1 LQARVIAE
9 RLLVEGPDALKPAER
24 MFVMI
29 DAESMAWLHREVW
42 VRPPAKLAAWWQGA
56 IQRVAR

>member
-1 LQARVIAE
+1 
-9 RLLVEGPDALKPAER
+9 

-42 VRPPAKLAAWWQGA
+42 VRPPTKLAAWWQGA